1 MKSIWLVISCH
12 YMGMD
17 GDYTYIEGAY
27 LCKEAAERFKNR
39 QEQHCEHEG
48 DAYDMMWYEL
58 QEQPVKD

>member
-1 MKSIWLVISCH
+1 
-12 YMGMD
+12 MGMD